1 MTPRGGAPPRSGDRP
16 PRSGDRRFA
25 ASEVERR
32 RLGESFAAL
41 CRVYSPSAAERVC
54 AEIVRSEL
62 AELGIAVEEDGAGA
76 ALGGDCGNLLARIP
90 GSGGGDAS
98 VLLCAHLD
106 TVPALLPIDPV
117 LRDGGWEN
125 ANDAI
130 LGADNKATVAAL
142 LALARHLAH
151 KPARASVELLFTVSE
166 EVGLRG
172 AKEFETGILRSPLGY
187 TFDAAMPIGGIIV
200 ASPTYYRLTADF
212 RGVAAHAGVR
222 PQDGRSAILA
232 ASRAIAQ
239 MQLGRIDESTSANIG
254 TIEGGSA
261 ANVVPD
267 RCRIVGEARSLDA
280 ARAEQ
285 VATGL
290 VAAITDAANDPEC
303 ECDVD
308 VTLER
313 QFDGYR
319 VSATSREFALAAQAL
334 SDCGY
339 DPQPAVSGGG
349 SDVNAFRARGCA
361 VVNLTNGTERPHE
374 ITERVSVAAL
384 EGVLEV
390 AIALV
395 RRAGEEY

>member
-1 MTPRGGAPPRSGDRP
+1 VSGPVEAP
-16 PRSGDRRFA
+16 A
-25 ASEVERR
+25 AIAAGELERR
-32 RLGESFAAL
+32 QLGESFAAL
-41 CRVYSPSAAERVC
+41 CRVYSPPGSERGC
-54 AEIVRSEL
+54 AEIVR
-62 AELGIAVEEDGAGA
+62 AELEQLGITVEEDGAGE

-90 GSGGGDAS
+90 GTGSGS

-106 TVPALLPIDPV
+106 TVPADRPIEPV

-125 ANDAI
+125 QNDAI

-142 LALARHLAH
+142 LALARRLSRE
-151 KPARASVELLFTVSE
+151 PASAGVELLFTVSE
-166 EVGLRG
+166 EVGLKG
-172 AKEFETGILRSPLGY
+172 AKEFETGILRSPIGY
-187 TFDAAMPIGGIIV
+187 TFDAAMPLGGIVV

-232 ASRAIAQ
+232 ASRAVAQ
-239 MQLGRIDESTSANIG
+239 MQLGRLDEATSANIG

-280 ARAEQ
+280 DRAEQ
-285 VATGL
+285 VASGL

-308 VTLER
+308 VTIER

-319 VSATSREFALAAQAL
+319 IAATCPEFRLAAQAL

-339 DPQPAVSGGG
+339 EPAPVVSGGG
-349 SDVNAFRARGCA
+349 SDVNAFRTRGCA
-361 VVNLTNGTERPHE
+361 VLNLASGTERPHE
-374 ITERVSVAAL
+374 TTERVSVAAL
-384 EGVLEV
+384 EGVLNV
-390 AIALV
+390 AFALV
-395 RRAGEEY
+395 QRAGEDA

>member
-1 MTPRGGAPPRSGDRP
+1 VTAGTGAPAPT
-16 PRSGDRRFA
+16 
-25 ASEVERR
+25 ASNELDRR
-32 RLGESFAAL
+32 RLGETLAAL
-41 CRVYSPSAAERVC
+41 CRIYSPPGRERAC
-54 AEIVRSEL
+54 AEVVRAEL
-62 AELGIAVEEDGAGA
+62 AELGIAVEEDGAGE
-76 ALGGDCGNLLARIP
+76 ALGGDCGNLFARIP
-90 GSGGGDAS
+90 GTDAGS

-106 TVPALLPIDPV
+106 TVPADRPIEPV

-130 LGADNKATVAAL
+130 LGADNKASVAAL
-142 LALARHLAH
+142 LALARRLSRDR
-151 KPARASVELLFTVSE
+151 PRASVELLFTVSE
-166 EVGLRG
+166 EVGLLG
-172 AKEFETGILRSPLGY
+172 AKEFETGILRSPIGF
-187 TFDAAMPIGGIIV
+187 TFDAAMPIGGIVV

-239 MQLGRIDESTSANIG
+239 MRLGRLDDETSANIG
-254 TIEGGSA
+254 TIDGGSA

-280 ARAEQ
+280 DRAEQ
-285 VATGL
+285 VASGL

-308 VTLER
+308 VTIER

-319 VSATSREFALAAQAL
+319 IVPSSPEFRLAAAAL

-339 DPQPAVSGGG
+339 EPVSIVSGGG
-349 SDVNAFRARGCA
+349 SDVNALRARGCA
-361 VVNLTNGTERPHE
+361 VLNLGNGTERPHE
-374 ITERVSVAAL
+374 TTERVSVAAL
-384 EGVLEV
+384 EGVFDV
-390 AIALV
+390 AFALV
-395 RRAGEEY
+395 QRAGEDR